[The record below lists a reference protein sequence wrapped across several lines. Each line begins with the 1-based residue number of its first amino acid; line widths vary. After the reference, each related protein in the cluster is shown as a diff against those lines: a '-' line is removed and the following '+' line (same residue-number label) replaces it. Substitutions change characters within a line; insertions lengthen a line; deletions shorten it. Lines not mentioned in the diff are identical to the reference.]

1 MPIVDFV
8 VWWIWGRDGVG
19 FSGEACLGL
28 KLGIGK
34 VDLLGVTAG
43 KGFVEV
49 AASFE
54 MIWRT

>member
-1 MPIVDFV
+1 M
-8 VWWIWGRDGVG
+8 G
-19 FSGEACLGL
+19 FSGEVCLGP

-34 VDLLGVTAG
+34 VDLLGATVG

-49 AASFE
+49 ACFE